1 MSSSELSVL
10 SEKVREIKSAEGYEE
25 LVDYVNSTYAVDQY
39 KVGVVALKILT
50 NKYTK
55 KEMIKL
61 INGN

>member
-10 SEKVREIKSAEGYEE
+10 SEKVREIKSTEGYEK
-25 LVDYVNSTYAVDQY
+25 LVDYVYSTYGVDQY

-55 KEMIKL
+55 EEMVKL